1 MKKQE
6 TFKEMT
12 ERFNE
17 NKEAF
22 IFTEALRIYYGTE
35 KEETALDALKIL
47 DRAAQS

>member
-35 KEETALDALKIL
+35 RKKTNKAT
-47 DRAAQS
+47 